1 LYQGEDFIFFF
12 PSFSYFY
19 YPDYYDT
26 LYVRK
31 KENSIW
37 KDRVEGLRRH
47 PSIHPGGEMM
57 VEGGGGVMI
66 TSPFFSLSLFFI
78 ISPVGI
84 SWFPPPYFPSIL
96 RRSIFDVEL

>member
-57 VEGGGGVMI
+57 VEGGGA
-66 TSPFFSLSLFFI
+66 
-78 ISPVGI
+78 
-84 SWFPPPYFPSIL
+84 
-96 RRSIFDVEL
+96 